1 MVDLSKSTYTFAW
14 HADAFRLAKKIG
26 ATIFSTPFSKRA
38 VDYLEKLKNPI
49 YKISSFEITDLNLIK
64 YIASKKKTNNLVNGQ
79 FNYQRDKKSS

>member
-1 MVDLSKSTYTFAW
+1 MVDLSKSSYTFDW
-14 HADAFRLAKKIG
+14 HKDAFRLAKKIG

-64 YIASKKKTNNLVNGQ
+64 YIA
-79 FNYQRDKKSS
+79 DKKENQ